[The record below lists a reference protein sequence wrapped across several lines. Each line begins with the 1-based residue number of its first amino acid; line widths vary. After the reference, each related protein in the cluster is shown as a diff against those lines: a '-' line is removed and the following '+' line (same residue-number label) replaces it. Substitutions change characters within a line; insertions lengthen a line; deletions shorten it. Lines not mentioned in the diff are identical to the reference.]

1 MAYKKFLFS
10 DSRTIIH
17 RLQKLAI
24 NTMQFTQY
32 LLVTRWTIAKL
43 NVRKSETNDI
53 LTELIKSAI

>member
-1 MAYKKFLFS
+1 
-10 DSRTIIH
+10 
-17 RLQKLAI
+17 
-24 NTMQFTQY
+24 MQFTQY